1 MRIDK
6 VFQFPEVM
14 DETATALKFT
24 VNQIVLLQRL
34 KQTGLDKGQI
44 LKGLEEIE
52 KIEET
57 AIGSANAK

>member
-6 VFQFPEVM
+6 FFQCPDSM
-14 DETATALKFT
+14 DGSAAALKFT
-24 VNQIVLLQRL
+24 VNQILLLQRL

-57 AIGSANAK
+57 GFGSGNVR

>member
-1 MRIDK
+1 MRTDK
-6 VFQFPEVM
+6 VFQCLATM
-14 DETATALKFT
+14 DGTAATLKFT

-52 KIEET
+52 KIEENGFGN
-57 AIGSANAK
+57 GSAR

>member
-1 MRIDK
+1 MCTEKIIHCSAI
-6 VFQFPEVM
+6 M
-14 DETATALKFT
+14 DGTGTLKFT

-52 KIEET
+52 KLEDT
-57 AIGSANAK
+57 GFGGASVR